1 MNKILLFVL
10 NDAMFGIELT
20 YVKEVIETRNI
31 RPVPLAPSF
40 VSGLLN
46 HRGIFLT
53 IIHLAL
59 LLGLS
64 PGKDDQDSRIII
76 LDDKE
81 MDIGILAKKV
91 IGTKTLASPGGGKE
105 PRTIA
110 NGDNPEFFKMVLEG
124 AEGIPDITILDA
136 EKLLRSVLEYNF

>member
-20 YVKEVIETRNI
+20 YVKEVIETGNI

-46 HRGIFLT
+46 HRGSFLT

-64 PGKDDQDSRIII
+64 PGKDDQNSRIII

-81 MDIGILAKKV
+81 MDIGILVKKV
-91 IGTKTLASPGGGKE
+91 MGTKTLASPRGG
-105 PRTIA
+105 PRTIT
-110 NGDNPEFFKMVLEG
+110 NGDNPEFFKMALKG
-124 AEGIPDITILDA
+124 AEGIPDITILDS
-136 EKLLRSVLEYNF
+136 ERLLRSVLEYNF

>member
-1 MNKILLFVL
+1 MNKILLFAL
-10 NDAMFGIELT
+10 NDATFGIELT
-20 YVKEVIETRNI
+20 YVKEIIETGNI

-46 HRGIFLT
+46 HRGSFLT

-64 PGKDDQDSRIII
+64 PGKVDQDSRIII

-81 MDIGILAKKV
+81 MDIGILVKKV
-91 IGTKTLASPGGGKE
+91 MGTKTLDSPGGEEE

-110 NGDNPEFFKMVLEG
+110 NGDNPEFSKMALKG
-124 AEGIPDITILDA
+124 AEGIPDITILDS
-136 EKLLRSVLEYNF
+136 ERLLRSVLEYNF

>member
-20 YVKEVIETRNI
+20 YVKEVIETGNI

-46 HRGIFLT
+46 HRGSFLT

-81 MDIGILAKKV
+81 MDIGILVKKV
-91 IGTKTLASPGGGKE
+91 MGTKTLTSPRRGE
-105 PRTIA
+105 PRIIT
-110 NGDNPEFFKMVLEG
+110 NGDNSEFFKMALKG
-124 AEGIPDITILDA
+124 AKGIPDITILDS
-136 EKLLRSVLEYNF
+136 ERLLRSVLEYNF